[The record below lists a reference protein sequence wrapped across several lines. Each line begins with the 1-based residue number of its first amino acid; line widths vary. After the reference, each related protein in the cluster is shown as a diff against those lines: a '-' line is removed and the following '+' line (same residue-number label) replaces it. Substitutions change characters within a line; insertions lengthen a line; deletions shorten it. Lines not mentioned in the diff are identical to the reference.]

1 MWIQYIL
8 LIALAATTALTW
20 YRASRQ
26 AIRPL
31 EALGWTIVWIGAGV
45 IVCLPSITTKFA
57 NLFGVGRGADFV
69 IYIAVFVLFL
79 LVFHLHVVHDRVERS
94 ITELVRHNALKELPD
109 QAAEQTV
116 AVIQEL
122 HE

>member
-1 MWIQYIL
+1 M

-31 EALGWTIVWIGAGV
+31 EALAWTVVWIGAGI

-57 NLFGVGRGADFV
+57 NLFGVGRGADLV
-69 IYIAVFVLFL
+69 IYVAVFVLFL

-94 ITELVRHNALKELPD
+94 ITELVRQNALKELPE
-109 QAAEQTV
+109 QPIEQTMI
-116 AVIQEL
+116 VIQKS